1 MSKIITRMDS
11 KTYNKF
17 SLSKVKE
24 LFLKDDIVSIG
35 DDFILARQTNNLD
48 YGLLKFP
55 SRIDGFIAAYCRKGH
70 FKCTINL
77 TEHEIHDGMLVLN
90 IPNNIIQ
97 LMPIDS
103 KRNEVI
109 ELTILAVSPQYMTTL
124 SSDLNKIFTD
134 ALNGLKTPII
144 EMVPEEVDLALQYFQ
159 LIDNVINIDS
169 AYRNDSISYLLT
181 SVFYL
186 IGGLITKRIVANEG
200 NQEANPSTRHKRVF
214 ENFVELVE
222 KYHNTERSMG
232 FYADKLCITPKY
244 LSKIIKNVSGFSA
257 PDIINKYVILEAQH
271 LLRHTDMS
279 IKEIADQLNFP
290 NQSFFYKYFKVHTG
304 QTPNAYRQQ

>member
-77 TEHEIHDGMLVLN
+77 TEYKIHDGMLVLN

-103 KRNEVI
+103 NRNEVI

-214 ENFVELVE
+214 ESFVELVE

>member
-1 MSKIITRMDS
+1 MDS

-200 NQEANPSTRHKRVF
+200 NQEANPSTRHKKVF